1 MDKSIPVKQIM
12 STDLQTVSWD
22 TFVIEVKKIFEE
34 QKIHHIPVIGADGK
48 LAGIISSTD
57 VERSKMGAT
66 LFFNPKREEYSDTL
80 LADLPAYELMSK
92 DLKLLAEND
101 SITDAYNIFKTNKVR
116 AILVTNS
123 SERLVGILTPLDLLD
138 YFFNS

>member
-92 DLKLLAEND
+92 DLKLLTEND
-101 SITDAYNIFKTNKVR
+101 SIADAYNIFKTNKVR

-138 YFFNS
+138 YFFKN